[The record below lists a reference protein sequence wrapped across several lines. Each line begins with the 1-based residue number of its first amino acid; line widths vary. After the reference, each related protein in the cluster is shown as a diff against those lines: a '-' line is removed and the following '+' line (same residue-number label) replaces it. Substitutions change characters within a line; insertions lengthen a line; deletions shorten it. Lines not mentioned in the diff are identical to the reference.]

1 MCCRFKLIIN
11 ISRTL
16 LNWVNM
22 PIHTQIIKN
31 AKKYPNREAIIYG
44 DKRITYAELNERAN
58 RLANGLMKQGIR
70 KGDHVAVML
79 RNCNNIAELY
89 LALWKIGAAPATV
102 NYRYV
107 GREIQYIVDHSDAN
121 AFVLGEEFI
130 QRIDPI
136 RNNLPKV
143 SSYISVDSIHPE
155 DKCSHPRYMIEY
167 EDLIKN
173 NENIEPNVNVNDEDL
188 AILMYTG
195 GTTGMPKGALQT
207 HLQRQAALTNA
218 VGGLVTALGIGNWSG
233 PPPNLDI
240 IVKAASAIKTKW
252 LLPVPVIHES
262 GSAATILSML
272 MGGTV
277 IYPANKSFTPK
288 EIFELIEREKCNS
301 IIVTSTSAKDLLN
314 FPEIGKYDTRP
325 LKVLVASMSSW
336 TADLKKAWHQAFPN
350 AAILDQ
356 WGLTEIHSITTYPS
370 TAEDLDSLKQGCI
383 GKPFGDTNV
392 RVINERGEDVKPGE
406 TGELIFSAGDAVI
419 KGYYKDPEKTSQMIK
434 GGWFYSGDL
443 GTVDE
448 EGNFYILGDR
458 IKECIFSGA
467 EKIYP
472 KEVEEIILTHP
483 KVRDVAV
490 IGVPDRRWGE
500 SVVALVQLED
510 DQKSTEE
517 EIIQYCKD
525 NMASYKKPRF
535 VEFVDG
541 SVIKRTDTGKRLK
554 AKLKERY
561 ADIAKKREDKIAS

>member
-1 MCCRFKLIIN
+1 
-11 ISRTL
+11 
-16 LNWVNM
+16 M
-22 PIHTQIIKN
+22 PIHKYILQN
-31 AKKYPNREAIIYG
+31 VKKYPNREAIIYG
-44 DKRITYAELNERAN
+44 DRRLTYKELNERAN
-58 RLANGLMKQGIR
+58 RLANGLIREGIK

-107 GREIQYIVDHSDAN
+107 GKEIQYIINHSDAN
-121 AFVLGEEFI
+121 AFVMGEEFLE
-130 QRIDPI
+130 RIDPI
-136 RNNLPKV
+136 RNELTKV
-143 SSYISVDSIHPE
+143 STYISVESIHPE
-155 DKCSHPRYMIEY
+155 DKCQHPEYMLEF
-167 EDLIKN
+167 EDLIQN
-173 NENIEPNVNVNDEDL
+173 NDDIEPNVEVLDNDL

-218 VGGLVTALGIGNWSG
+218 VSGLITALGLGNWSG
-233 PPPNLDI
+233 PLPNIDLL
-240 IVKAASAIKTKW
+240 VKAASSIKTKW

-301 IIVTSTSAKDLLN
+301 IIVTSTSAKDLLS
-314 FPEIGKYDTRP
+314 FPEINKYDTRP
-325 LKVLVASMSSW
+325 IKILVASMSLW
-336 TADLKKAWHQAFPN
+336 PIDLKKAWHHAFPN

-370 TAEDLDSLKQGCI
+370 TVEDLNSLKPGCI
-383 GKPFGDTNV
+383 GKPFGHTNV
-392 RVINERGEDVKPGE
+392 RVINESGDDVKPGE
-406 TGELIFSAGDAVI
+406 SGELIFSAGDAVI

-434 GGWFYSGDL
+434 DGWFYSGDI

-448 EGNFYILGDR
+448 EGNFYIMGDR

-472 KEVEEIILTHP
+472 KEVEEVIITHP
-483 KVRDVAV
+483 KVKDVAV
-490 IGVPDRRWGE
+490 LGIPDDRWGE
-500 SVVALVQLED
+500 SVLALVQLED
-510 DQKSTEE
+510 GQISTEQ

-535 VEFVDG
+535 VEFVDE

-554 AKLKERY
+554 AKLKDQY
-561 ADIAKKREDKIAS
+561 FDIIKKRSGKIVT